1 MLVFFKERLV
11 FLAVPKTGTTAYHSA
26 LAARASMVITDPPDL
41 KHAPLYRYDRFIRP
55 IYEKVCNAELETLAV
70 VREPVGWLG
79 SWYRYRQ
86 RPFLDGQPNSTAGIS
101 FDDFVLG
108 YLKGKRPA
116 FADVGSQARFL
127 QPRPGGAP
135 VTHLFRHDEP
145 AKLDVFLAD
154 RLGSPVETR
163 RENESP
169 EMSLDLSPGVE
180 KRLRRKCAEEFE
192 LYERAG

>member
-79 SWYRYRQ
+79 SWYRYRR
-86 RPFLDGQPNSTAGIS
+86 RPFLDGQPNSTTGIS

-116 FADVGSQARFL
+116 FSDVGSQVRFL

-145 AKLDVFLAD
+145 EKLDAFLAE
-154 RLGSPVETR
+154 RLGSPVRTR
-163 RENESP
+163 RENASP
-169 EMSLDLSPGVE
+169 DMALGLSPDVE

-192 LYERAG
+192 LYEHAG